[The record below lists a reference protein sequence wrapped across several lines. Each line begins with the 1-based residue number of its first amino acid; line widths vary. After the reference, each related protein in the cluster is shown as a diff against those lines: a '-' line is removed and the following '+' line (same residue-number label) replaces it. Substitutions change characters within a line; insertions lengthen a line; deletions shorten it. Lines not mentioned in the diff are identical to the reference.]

1 MAVYVTEGTASGP
14 GFAIVWRQGSMPG
27 ADPVDV
33 LRAVAERL
41 RLLPDTGDML
51 GSDLD
56 DVVSQLKQTH
66 ADDLVWTHTAE
77 AAS

>member
-1 MAVYVTEGTASGP
+1 MAVYVTESTASGP
-14 GFAIVWRQGSMPG
+14 GFVIVWRQGSMPG

-41 RLLPDTGDML
+41 RLLPDAGDTSGDML
-51 GSDLD
+51 SSDLE

-66 ADDLVWTHTAE
+66 ADDLVFL
-77 AAS
+77 